1 MAFITVSDAA
11 GRVLFRR
18 RATEVE
24 IAEAVHAAETAD
36 VGAQEAMHEIAAQRY
51 EALAAGTTIE
61 HELEPPGELAEL
73 EDLAPLEEYGETFDE
88 PAEEQPEPAGMED
101 TSLFADLDTS
111 QGAIDPWFSEARYTG
126 SETDEAEET
135 E

>member
-1 MAFITVSDAA
+1 MAFITVSDAS

-36 VGAQEAMHEIAAQRY
+36 AGAEEAMHEIAAQRY
-51 EALAAGTTIE
+51 EALASGSTIE
-61 HELEPPGELAEL
+61 QRLEPPDELAEL
-73 EDLAPLEEYGETFDE
+73 EGLAPVEYGEE
-88 PAEEQPEPAGMED
+88 AAEEQGQPEGLED
-101 TSLFADLDTS
+101 TSLFADLDIVE
-111 QGAIDPWFSEARYTG
+111 GAIDPWFSEARFTG
-126 SETDEAEET
+126 SEAEEF

>member
-1 MAFITVSDAA
+1 MAFITVSDAS

-36 VGAQEAMHEIAAQRY
+36 AGAQEAMHEIAAQRY
-51 EALAAGTTIE
+51 EALATGSTIE
-61 HELEPPGELAEL
+61 QEFEAPDELAEL
-73 EDLAPLEEYGETFDE
+73 EDLAPIEYGEEVDE
-88 PAEEQPEPAGMED
+88 APEEQGQPEGLED
-101 TSLFADLDTS
+101 TSLFADLEAS
-111 QGAIDPWFSEARYTG
+111 EGAIDPWFSEARYTG
-126 SETDEAEET
+126 SEAEEF